1 MPTRSINVTHVSQVA
16 VIWLNRPDVRNA
28 IDGVMVRELDATLAA
43 LETDR
48 SVRAVV
54 LAGVGPVFCAGIDVR
69 WMKRMAGS
77 SLAVNTRDA
86 LGMARLLHR
95 LDCMPM
101 PTLARVHGAAYAG
114 ALGIIAACDIAVAS
128 LEAEF
133 CVSETRLG
141 LAAMTIAPYLV
152 RAIGE
157 RQARRYVLSG
167 EAFTA
172 AEAYRIGL
180 VHELAPQDELD
191 ARINGILGHL
201 MLGSPKALPA
211 AKEVIAQLTEDPESK
226 DHISAAASQLAK
238 MRASGEAKEGISAF
252 LEKRRP
258 SWVRQGIPAIKQQD
272 PLDPATQT
280 RQPGPK
286 RS

>member
-1 MPTRSINVTHVSQVA
+1 MQTRSITVTHVSQVA
-16 VIWLNRPDVRNA
+16 VICLNRPDVRNA
-28 IDGVMVRELDATLAA
+28 IDGVMVRELDTTLAA

-69 WMKRMAGS
+69 WMKRMAES

-95 LDCMPM
+95 LDRMPK
-101 PTLARVHGAAYAG
+101 PTVARVHGAAYAG
-114 ALGIIAACDIAVAS
+114 ALGLIAACDIVVAS
-128 LEAEF
+128 IEAEF

-157 RQARRYVLSG
+157 HQARRYVLSG
-167 EAFTA
+167 EVFTA

-201 MLGSPKALPA
+201 LLGGPKALPA
-211 AKEVIAQLTEDPESK
+211 AKDVIAQLAADPESK
-226 DHISAAASQLAK
+226 DHKSATASQLAK
-238 MRASGEAKEGISAF
+238 MRASEEAKEGISAF

-258 SWVRQGIPAIKQQD
+258 GWVRQGIPAIKQRD
-272 PLDPATQT
+272 PLNPATRT
-280 RQPGPK
+280 RQPGRK
-286 RS
+286 RP

>member
-1 MPTRSINVTHVSQVA
+1 
-16 VIWLNRPDVRNA
+16 
-28 IDGVMVRELDATLAA
+28 
-43 LETDR
+43 
-48 SVRAVV
+48 
-54 LAGVGPVFCAGIDVR
+54 
-69 WMKRMAGS
+69 
-77 SLAVNTRDA
+77 
-86 LGMARLLHR
+86 LLHR

-101 PTLARVHGAAYAG
+101 PTVARVHGAAYAG
-114 ALGIIAACDIAVAS
+114 ALGLIAACDIVVAS

-141 LAAMTIAPYLV
+141 LTAVTIAPYLV

-167 EAFTA
+167 EVFTA

-201 MLGSPKALPA
+201 LLGGPKALPA
-211 AKEVIAQLTEDPESK
+211 AKGVIARLAADPESK
-226 DHISAAASQLAK
+226 DHILAAASQLAK
-238 MRASGEAKEGISAF
+238 MRASVEAKEGISAF

-258 SWVRQGIPAIKQQD
+258 GWVRQGIPAIKQRN
-272 PLDPATQT
+272 PLNPATRT
-280 RQPGPK
+280 RQPGRK
-286 RS
+286 RP

>member
-1 MPTRSINVTHVSQVA
+1 MKTRSIKVTQASHVT

-28 IDGVMVRELDATLAA
+28 IDAVMVRELDATLAA
-43 LETDR
+43 LEAED

-54 LAGVGPVFCAGIDVR
+54 LAGQGPVFCTGIDVR

-77 SLAVNTRDA
+77 SLAVNTQDA

-95 LDCMPM
+95 LDSMRK

-114 ALGIIAACDIAVAS
+114 ALGLIAACDIAVAS
-128 LEAEF
+128 LDTDF

-141 LAAMTIAPYLV
+141 LAAATIAPYLV

-167 EAFTA
+167 EVFTA

-180 VHELAPQDELD
+180 VHELAPREELD
-191 ARINGILGHL
+191 ARINEILGHL
-201 MLGSPKALPA
+201 MLGGPKALPA
-211 AKEVIAQLTEDPESK
+211 AKEVIAQVSESPNFPK
-226 DHISAAASQLAK
+226 LIATTGTQFAK
-238 MRASGEAKEGISAF
+238 MRASKEAKEGINAF

-258 SWVRQGIPAIKQQD
+258 NWVR
-272 PLDPATQT
+272 
-280 RQPGPK
+280 
-286 RS
+286 